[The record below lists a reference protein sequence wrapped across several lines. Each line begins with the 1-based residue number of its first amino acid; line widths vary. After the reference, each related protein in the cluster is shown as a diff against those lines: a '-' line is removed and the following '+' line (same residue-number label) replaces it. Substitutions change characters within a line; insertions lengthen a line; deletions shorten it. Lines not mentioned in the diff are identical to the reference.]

1 MDIFIWI
8 VAALAVALAY
18 VCGKADGA
26 CLACK
31 CSKNK
36 FKKG

>member
-1 MDIFIWI
+1 MDIFILV
-8 VAALAVALAY
+8 VAAVAVALAY

-31 CSKNK
+31 GSKSK
-36 FKKG
+36 CKKV